1 MAFNATS
8 STQIGTKGSD
18 VYTASGVQDP
28 RVALSV
34 LLTRGADVSTIRSG
48 VDAVLA
54 MEDKQQAIKNPNAP
68 WNVVA
73 PIVVDLEDLANKT
86 LAKLDPV
93 ARLAVEQYFN
103 GKATHFRTG
112 YFNR

>member
-1 MAFNATS
+1 MTD
-8 STQIGTKGSD
+8 TI
-18 VYTASGVQDP
+18 VYTTVSKGGGIDGMD
-28 RVALSV
+28 SSDKGGNI
-34 LLTRGADVSTIRSG
+34 TGAY
-48 VDAVLA
+48 L
-54 MEDKQQAIKNPNAP
+54 DKQQAIKNPNAP